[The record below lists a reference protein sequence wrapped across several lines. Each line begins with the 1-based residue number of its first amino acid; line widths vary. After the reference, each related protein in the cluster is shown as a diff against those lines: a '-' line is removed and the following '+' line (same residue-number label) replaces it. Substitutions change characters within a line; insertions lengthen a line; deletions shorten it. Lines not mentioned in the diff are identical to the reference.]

1 MMMYHKDESLKL
13 LKSAC
18 EDRIKK
24 RGETFFFYHVMMKE
38 VQWGNNDELKTQMKI
53 WKKQRKQGILTI
65 NEKNHRDFEI
75 NGRTYYT
82 LTLTQENG
90 FLPPDRLGVSQG
102 FIVSGMMYWFVRSEN
117 RDAVYQYV
125 MN

>member
-1 MMMYHKDESLKL
+1 MMYRKDQSLKL

-24 RGETFFFYHVMMKE
+24 RGETFFFYHLTMNE

-53 WKKQRKQGILTI
+53 WKKQKKEGILTI
-65 NEKNHRDFEI
+65 NEKNHREFVV

-90 FLPPDRLGVSQG
+90 FLPPDRLALAQG
-102 FIVSGMMYWFVRSEN
+102 YIVCGMMYWFVRIEN